1 MLKSLKYTDT
11 FRALLVTTVSFF
23 VIGCDNG
30 SKPKDVRRASMPK
43 RKTLK
48 TIVAIATLSLATA
61 FSAQAELKGTVNYII
76 PFGPGGESDIS
87 ARLQQ
92 PFFKEKF
99 GQDLVV
105 SYKPGGGGAVGW
117 ASLNGMNGDG
127 QTIMGINLPHIIIK
141 PAQKDVGF
149 TTADINTF
157 YMFHFTPDALV
168 VTADSPYKTLQDFI
182 DDAKANPAQVTLSGS
197 GKASANHL
205 AQIKFDK
212 MANMKTTY
220 VPFKGTG
227 AAVAA
232 MLGDQVKAQW
242 GYSTVGAKQGA
253 AVRMLAVA
261 MEQRHPLFPNVPT
274 FKELGY
280 DMIGGAYRGIAL
292 PKSASAETV
301 KMWSDIIAEINQDA
315 KFRQK
320 MLDGGFAMLDVDA
333 AGMDA
338 FMKARVDEY
347 LKDARAA
354 GLIK

>member
-1 MLKSLKYTDT
+1 M
-11 FRALLVTTVSFF
+11 F
-23 VIGCDNG
+23 
-30 SKPKDVRRASMPK
+30 
-43 RKTLK
+43 KTKKLK
-48 TIVAIATLSLATA
+48 TIVAVATLSLASA
-61 FSAQAELKGTVNYII
+61 FSAQAEINGPVNYII

-92 PFFKEKF
+92 PFFKQKF
-99 GQDLVV
+99 GQDLIV
-105 SYKPGGGGAVGW
+105 SYQPGGGGAVGW
-117 ASLNGMNGDG
+117 ASLNGLNADG

-141 PAQKDVGF
+141 PAQKEVGF
-149 TTADINTF
+149 TTADVNTF

-168 VTADSPYKTLQDFI
+168 VTADSPYKNLQDFI
-182 DDAKANPAQVTLSGS
+182 DYAKANPAQTTISGS

-212 MANMKTTY
+212 MAQVKTTY

-232 MLGDQVKAQW
+232 MLGKQVKAEW
-242 GYSTVGAKQGA
+242 GYTTVGAKQGE

-274 FKELGY
+274 FKELGF
-280 DMIGGAYRGIAL
+280 DIVGGAYRGIAL

-301 KMWSDIIAEINQDA
+301 KMWSDMIAEINKDP

-338 FMKARVDEY
+338 FMKARTDEY
-347 LKDARAA
+347 LQDARAA

>member
-1 MLKSLKYTDT
+1 MKRRTLIKT
-11 FRALLVTTVSFF
+11 FSAAAVLSIAVAL
-23 VIGCDNG
+23 
-30 SKPKDVRRASMPK
+30 P
-43 RKTLK
+43 
-48 TIVAIATLSLATA
+48 
-61 FSAQAELKGTVNYII
+61 AQAELKGPVNYII

-99 GQDLVV
+99 GQDMVV

-117 ASLNGMNGDG
+117 ASLNSQNADG
-127 QTIMGINLPHIIIK
+127 HTIMGVNLPHIIIK

-149 TTADINTF
+149 KTADLNTF

-168 VTADSPYKTLQDFI
+168 VKADSPYKTLQDLI
-182 DDAKANPAQVTLSGS
+182 DAAKAAPGQVTLSGS

-212 MANMKTTY
+212 MANIKTTY

-232 MLGDQVKAQW
+232 MLGSQVKAEW

-280 DMIGGAYRGIAL
+280 DMVGGAYRGIAL
-292 PKSASAETV
+292 PNTASAATT
-301 KMWSDIIAEINQDA
+301 KMWSDMIGEINNDP
-315 KFRQK
+315 KFKQK

-333 AGMDA
+333 AGMA
-338 FMKARVDEY
+338 SFMKDRTAEY
-347 LKDARAA
+347 LKDAREA